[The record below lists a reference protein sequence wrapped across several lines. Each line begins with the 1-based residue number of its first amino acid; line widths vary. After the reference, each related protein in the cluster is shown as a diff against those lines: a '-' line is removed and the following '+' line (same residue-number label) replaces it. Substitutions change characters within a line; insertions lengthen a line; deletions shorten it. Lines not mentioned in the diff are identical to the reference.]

1 MPDLESTLRGYVD
14 CALWSESI
22 GEDFAAQWQRER
34 EPDREASAPDVS
46 LESFG
51 FTADDIDSEA
61 MDNMREDVRAFLAD
75 ESIADALAFWAET
88 FDDGQ
93 IGHDFWLTRNGHG
106 AGFWDRF
113 SDGEGEAY
121 GRALTEAA
129 KPYGSTNLYV
139 GDDLETVYVD

>member
-1 MPDLESTLRGYVD
+1 MFDTDSIMGGYVD

-22 GEDFAAQWQRER
+22 GEDFVAQWHAER
-34 EPDREASAPDVS
+34 EPDSDAPAPDVS

-51 FTADDIDSEA
+51 FTADDVDSEA
-61 MDNMREDVRAFLAD
+61 MDAMREDVEAFISDPA
-75 ESIADALAFWAET
+75 IRNALRFWVDTFGET
-88 FDDGQ
+88 Q
-93 IGHDFWLTRNGHG
+93 VGHDFWLTRNGHG